1 MPPSAPG
8 RLTAS
13 RRLSQKACG
22 RGRSH
27 KRRWTNGDRCAPRR
41 RGLAGLSVA
50 TACGAEPRVPQVPPA
65 ELARQALET
74 VAEKLPRELVENDLL
89 KKIAR
94 SWASLAPAHR
104 LGLVIEDASGCLAF
118 LLLSSGV
125 CCVLLT
131 MVSLSPLGF
140 ALGLV
145 APFAVGA
152 ARDGF
157 ESRREQHDAEEA
169 MPEAFTALSMSL
181 ASTFAGPGHALC
193 GRSCARASAYR
204 VFAGGGGDRLRHL
217 GDRRAR

>member
-1 MPPSAPG
+1 MEITVPLVVG
-8 RLTAS
+8 
-13 RRLSQKACG
+13 
-22 RGRSH
+22 
-27 KRRWTNGDRCAPRR
+27 
-41 RGLAGLSVA
+41 GLAGLSVA

-104 LGLVIEDASGCLAF
+104 LGLVIEDASGRLAF

-169 MPEAFTALSMSL
+169 MPRRLPHFPCRLPRDIRWPRACALWALMRKSQCIPSFCGWRRRSIAASRRPTRSMTCSCV
-181 ASTFAGPGHALC
+181 STPP
-193 GRSCARASAYR
+193 
-204 VFAGGGGDRLRHL
+204 VFRL
-217 GDRRAR
+217 

>member
-1 MPPSAPG
+1 MEVAVPLVVG
-8 RLTAS
+8 
-13 RRLSQKACG
+13 
-22 RGRSH
+22 
-27 KRRWTNGDRCAPRR
+27 
-41 RGLAGLSVA
+41 GLAGFSVA

-65 ELARQALET
+65 EPARQALET
-74 VAEKLPRELVENDLL
+74 VAVKLPRELVENDLL

-104 LGLVIEDASGCLAF
+104 LGLVIEDASGRLAF

-145 APFAVGA
+145 APIAVGA

-157 ESRREQHDAEEA
+157 ESRRATRCRRGHARGVYRTFHVA
-169 MPEAFTALSMSL
+169 CLG
-181 ASTFAGPGHALC
+181 TFAGPGHALC

-217 GDRRAR
+217 GDRRTR

>member
-1 MPPSAPG
+1 MEITVPLVVG
-8 RLTAS
+8 
-13 RRLSQKACG
+13 
-22 RGRSH
+22 
-27 KRRWTNGDRCAPRR
+27 
-41 RGLAGLSVA
+41 GLAGLSVA
-50 TACGAEPRVPQVPPA
+50 TACGAEPRVPQVPLA

-104 LGLVIEDASGCLAF
+104 LGLVIEDASGRLAF
-118 LLLSSGV
+118 LLLSRGV

-181 ASTFAGPGHALC
+181 ASGHSLA
-193 GRSCARASAYR
+193 
-204 VFAGGGGDRLRHL
+204 
-217 GDRRAR
+217 

>member
-1 MPPSAPG
+1 MEVAVPLVVG
-8 RLTAS
+8 
-13 RRLSQKACG
+13 
-22 RGRSH
+22 
-27 KRRWTNGDRCAPRR
+27 
-41 RGLAGLSVA
+41 GLAGFSVA

-74 VAEKLPRELVENDLL
+74 AAEKLPRELVENDLL

-104 LGLVIEDASGCLAF
+104 LGLVIEDASGRLAF

-131 MVSLSPLGF
+131 IVSLSPLGF

-169 MPEAFTALSMSL
+169 MPEAFTALSMWALMRKNRYIPSFCGWRRRSIAASRRPTRSMTCSC
-181 ASTFAGPGHALC
+181 ASTPP
-193 GRSCARASAYR
+193 
-204 VFAGGGGDRLRHL
+204 VFRL
-217 GDRRAR
+217 